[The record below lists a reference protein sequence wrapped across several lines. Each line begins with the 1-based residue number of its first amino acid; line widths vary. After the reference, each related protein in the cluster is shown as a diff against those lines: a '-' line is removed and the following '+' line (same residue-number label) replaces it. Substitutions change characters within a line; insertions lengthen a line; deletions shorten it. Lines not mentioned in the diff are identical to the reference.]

1 MAFGDTA
8 LGLGPF
14 TSGAAKRL
22 VAVSRFSK
30 QLVAVSWSLY
40 DKILFAYKVSSSQA
54 LPLHCFTVRL
64 FISRHVIPK
73 FWSRLWLWSTETL
86 SQTRCTH
93 TGRFCWRSSTFAIS
107 CKGLRLLFR
116 NSLSL
121 WMCGRLCNLR
131 GAVKRM
137 KPEQPQQLDHHQ
149 HSHITCTFS
158 DCVDFWMTLSFDHF
172 SSFVR
177 N

>member
-30 QLVAVSWSLY
+30 QLVAVSGSLC
-40 DKILFAYKVSSSQA
+40 DKMLFAYTVSSSQA
-54 LPLHCFTVRL
+54 LPLLHSPIVYFKTRD
-64 FISRHVIPK
+64 PK
-73 FWSRLWLWSTETL
+73 VLVAPLALVHRNLVSD
-86 SQTRCTH
+86 QMYTH
-93 TGRFCWRSSTFAIS
+93 GEILLSSTFAIS
-107 CKGLRLLFR
+107 CKRLRLLLR

-137 KPEQPQQLDHHQ
+137 KPERPQQLDDQ
-149 HSHITCTFS
+149 EHSHITCTFS
-158 DCVDFWMTLSFDHF
+158 DCVDF
-172 SSFVR
+172 
-177 N
+177 